1 MKRRNFVKTLA
12 SLAAVGTLPGVAAAA
27 GAATTG
33 AHEGSQGPAALRSY
47 TAARYSLEI
56 DGADVGLL
64 ESIEGGHA
72 VSEVISD
79 ASGKRLGKLSYEPL
93 RVSLR
98 IPPHADVTK
107 LLGEVAGNGA
117 GRRTVGIVGYDMNM
131 KATSFREF
139 LNAVP
144 TEIAIDKLDAGASKA
159 GISVLITFQAEQMR
173 VGDKGGATGRLG
185 SKAKVASQFR
195 FSVSGLES
203 AAIAAVELPTWKRDA
218 LMRTVGDAKGAS
230 TTLGK
235 ADLTTFTAEITAS
248 RAQPWLD
255 WFEQFAILRKDG
267 NERTAKLELLAPDAQ
282 TVLYTISLA
291 GVGIAALRSPK
302 VAGNTETI
310 AKLEATLYAERIT
323 YGS

>member
-12 SLAAVGTLPGVAAAA
+12 SLAAVGSLPGVAAAA
-27 GAATTG
+27 GAGTTSG
-33 AHEGSQGPAALRSY
+33 HEGSEGPAALRSF
-47 TAARYSLEI
+47 AASRYGLEI
-56 DGADVGLL
+56 DGAEVGFL
-64 ESIEGGHA
+64 ESVEGGNA
-72 VSEVISD
+72 VAEVITD

-93 RVSLR
+93 RVSLA

-117 GRRTVGIVGYDMNM
+117 GRRTIGIVGYDLNM

-139 LNAVP
+139 LGAVP
-144 TEIAIDKLDAGASKA
+144 TEIAIDKLDAATAKGGTSA
-159 GISVLITFQAEQMR
+159 LITFQAEQMR
-173 VGDKGGATGRLG
+173 VGDKSGAAGKLA

-203 AAIAAVELPTWKRDA
+203 SAIASVELPVWKRDVI
-218 LMRTVGDAKGAS
+218 RGSGDVKGAS
-230 TTLGK
+230 ATLGK
-235 ADLTTFTAEITAS
+235 ADLTTFAVAIAAS
-248 RAQPWLD
+248 QAQPWLD

-267 NERTAKLELLAPDAQ
+267 NERTAKLELLTADAQ

-302 VAGNTETI
+302 AEANKETI